1 MDWDQNEPKLRCPLA
16 HASHYLHSPPSP
28 GWKTGGRAE
37 ADIKSKPQQ
46 IKAARSGWA
55 FSSLGYYQ
63 LDSNKM
69 NPLSIHMR
77 KGRVAV
83 FWVPGVGTKACPL
96 AFKPSVQAH

>member
-1 MDWDQNEPKLRCPLA
+1 
-16 HASHYLHSPPSP
+16 
-28 GWKTGGRAE
+28 
-37 ADIKSKPQQ
+37 
-46 IKAARSGWA
+46 
-55 FSSLGYYQ
+55 
-63 LDSNKM
+63 M